1 MRVLI
6 IGGTGLISTAITRFL
21 VERGDDVTLYNR
33 GKTESRIPPGPK
45 IIFGDRKDYTSF
57 ESHMAEAGFFDCVI
71 DMVCYQPEEAES
83 VVRAFSGRVGQ
94 IVFCSTAAVYSR
106 PASRYPIRE
115 DESRFP
121 LSSYGINKARC
132 EDILLAAHE
141 HGDFPVTI
149 IRPAFTYGEG
159 SGLPYIFGW
168 GTTFLDRL
176 RKSKPLVVPGDG
188 STLRAYCHIDDVGRA
203 FIAAMGNAKTFGRA
217 YHVTGED
224 WLTWDQYYQIIAEA
238 METPTPKLVHIPT
251 NLLGKI
257 APERA
262 RNCVENYQF
271 NNIFDNSA
279 AEVDLR
285 FRYTI
290 PFDEGIR
297 RTLTWLNEHNRVE
310 NCEDDPFED
319 RVITA
324 WERLTT
330 NMVQDLADL
339 LEY

>member
-33 GKTESRIPPGPK
+33 GKTEPRIPPGPTS
-45 IIFGDRKDYTSF
+45 IIGDRKDYTVF
-57 ESHMAEAGFFDCVI
+57 ESQMAEAGFFDCVI
-71 DMVCYQPEEAES
+71 DMVCFMPEDAES
-83 VVRAFSGRVGQ
+83 LVRAFEGRIGQ
-94 IVFCSTAAVYSR
+94 LIFCSTASVYSR

-115 DESRFP
+115 DESRIP
-121 LSSYGINKARC
+121 LSSYGINKAKC
-132 EDILLAAHE
+132 EDILLAAHK
-141 HGDFPVTI
+141 HADFPVSI

-159 SGLPYIFGW
+159 SGLPYTFGW

-176 RKSKPLVVPGDG
+176 RRSRPLVVPGDG

-203 FIAAMGNAKTFGRA
+203 FVTAIGNTKTFGRA

-224 WLTWDQYYQIIAEA
+224 WLTWDQYYQNIAQA
-238 METPTPKLVHIPT
+238 MGAPAPTLVHIPT
-251 NLLGKI
+251 DLLGKI

-279 AEVDLR
+279 AEADLG
-285 FRYTI
+285 FQYTVV
-290 PFDEGIR
+290 FAEGIR
-297 RTLTWLNEHNRVE
+297 RTLAWLDEHDRIE
-310 NCEDDPFED
+310 NSDDDPFED
-319 RVITA
+319 RIIAA
-324 WERLTT
+324 WEWLVES
-330 NMVQDLADL
+330 MAQGLEDLP
-339 LEY
+339 E